1 MPRQIKKNPTQRKD
15 SGGEALLEAAEE
27 AKEEQL
33 ERPER
38 LQAEVEPV
46 PRQRRA
52 VRLKPDLPPL
62 TPYYR
67 G

>member
-15 SGGEALLEAAEE
+15 SGGEALLQAAEE
-27 AKEEQL
+27 AKEQL

-52 VRLKPDLPPL
+52 VRLNPDLPPL